1 MMQRAFLTAS
11 RDISKSYTH
20 SFKRRVLKTAHG
32 VILYKKHIL
41 WHYIKAE
48 NYTEVIKMGK
58 GTVFRYLKGTMR
70 NFLPAMFCTLLYT
83 LFKFL
88 IPQIVGLTV
97 DNVIGTLPAEGR
109 LAQLL
114 LSLGGGRDNLRDNII
129 VCAAAIAICAIAEG
143 VCNYFSRINI
153 AKGTEKYTK
162 SLRNALL
169 RHIEA
174 LPFSWHTEN
183 VTGDIIQRC
192 TADLMTLR
200 NFISSQLIE
209 VIKTLILLTVA
220 LSIMFSMNTK
230 LALVFF
236 ATVPVI
242 VIYSLLFHT
251 RISRQF
257 RHADEAEGELLTQ
270 VQENLSGV
278 RVVRAFGRE
287 RHELD
292 KFNKT
297 SDVYVKNWVDLGY
310 TLGFF
315 WGIGDLATC
324 LQLMSVICAGAFFA
338 ARGELSLG
346 TLLIFIS
353 YTQSL
358 LGPVRSLGKSLS
370 ELSKAGVS
378 AERINEIL
386 ASPIECDAPDA
397 LEDGFG
403 GDIVFENVSFS
414 YGSNEVLHD
423 ISFTVPE
430 GSTLG
435 ILGTTGSGKS
445 TLTYLLNR
453 LYEPSSGRITIGGKD
468 IKAFKKSYLRQKIG
482 LVLQESFLFS
492 KTIAENIGI
501 SSENA
506 DIDAIRRYAT
516 IAAVD
521 DDIAGFTHAY
531 DTMVGERGVT
541 LSGGQKQRIAIARS
555 LMLQS
560 PVMVFDDSLSAVDM
574 ETDAQIRESLRQST
588 SDSTVILISH
598 RINTLMHADKIIV
611 LDEGR
616 IVESGT
622 HAELKSAGGIY
633 SRVCDIQAM
642 SYSEEVKIDE

>member
-1 MMQRAFLTAS
+1 M
-11 RDISKSYTH
+11 K
-20 SFKRRVLKTAHG
+20 KGPVL
-32 VILYKKHIL
+32 
-41 WHYIKAE
+41 E
-48 NYTEVIKMGK
+48 P
-58 GTVFRYLKGTMR
+58 LKGTLR
-70 NFLPAMFCTLLYT
+70 YFSCALIFTVFYT

-88 IPQIVGLTV
+88 IPQIVGVTV
-97 DNVIGTLPAEGR
+97 DNIIGTLPVESR
-109 LAQLL
+109 LAEVLIA
-114 LSLGGGRDNLRDNII
+114 LGGGRDNLRSHLI
-129 VCAAAIAICAIAEG
+129 VCALAIG
-143 VCNYFSRINI
+143 VCALAEAVSNYFSRINVTR
-153 AKGTEKYTK
+153 GTEKYTMG
-162 SLRNALL
+162 LRNLL
-169 RHIEA
+169 LHHIEA

-192 TADLMTLR
+192 TADVNTLR
-200 NFISSQLIE
+200 TFISSQLIE
-209 VIKTLILLTVA
+209 VIKTVILLSVA
-220 LSIMFSMNTK
+220 LVIMFSMNVK

-236 ATVPVI
+236 ITVPII
-242 VIYSLLFHT
+242 VLYSLLFHR

-292 KFNKT
+292 KFNAT

-324 LQLMSVICAGAFFA
+324 LQIMSVICAGAFFA
-338 ARGELSLG
+338 ANGELSLG

-358 LGPVRSLGKSLS
+358 SGPVRSLGRSLS

-386 ASPIECDAPDA
+386 EAKAEDDEPDA
-397 LEDGFG
+397 KDAGFG
-403 GDIVFENVSFS
+403 GDIVFENVSFA
-414 YGSNEVLHD
+414 YGDNEVLHGL
-423 ISFTVPE
+423 SFTVPE
-430 GSTLG
+430 GTTLG

-453 LYEPSSGRITIGGKD
+453 LYEPSEGRITVGGTD
-468 IKAFKKSYLRQKIG
+468 IKSFKKSYLRRNVG
-482 LVLQESFLFS
+482 LVLQDPFLFS

-501 SSENA
+501 AADNA
-506 DIDAIRRYAT
+506 DMDLIRKCADT
-516 IAAVD
+516 ASVD
-521 DDIAGFTHAY
+521 GDIMGFTSGY

-541 LSGGQKQRIAIARS
+541 LSGGQKQRIAIART
-555 LMLQS
+555 LMLRC
-560 PVMVFDDSLSAVDM
+560 PVIVFDDSMSAVDM
-574 ETDAQIRESLRQST
+574 ETDAKIREALRRDT
-588 SDSTVILISH
+588 EGATVLLISH
-598 RINTLMHADKIIV
+598 RINTLMHADNIIV

-622 HAELKSAGGIY
+622 HAQLMAKGGLY
-633 SRVCDIQAM
+633 SRVCEIQAM
-642 SYSEEVKIDE
+642 SYSGEVDSHE

>member
-1 MMQRAFLTAS
+1 M
-11 RDISKSYTH
+11 
-20 SFKRRVLKTAHG
+20 
-32 VILYKKHIL
+32 
-41 WHYIKAE
+41 
-48 NYTEVIKMGK
+48 
-58 GTVFRYLKGTMR
+58 RY
-70 NFLPAMFCTLLYT
+70 FVPAMFCTLFYT

-88 IPQIVGLTV
+88 IPQIVGVTV
-97 DNVIGTLPAEGR
+97 DNVIGTLPTEGQLAEF
-109 LAQLL
+109 LL
-114 LSLGGGRDNLRDNII
+114 RLGGGRDNLRDNII
-129 VCAAAIAICAIAEG
+129 FCALAIAVCALAEG

-153 AKGTEKYTK
+153 TRGTEKYTMR
-162 SLRNALL
+162 LRNALL

-192 TADLMTLR
+192 TADVMTLR
-200 NFISSQLIE
+200 TFISSQLIE
-209 VIKTLILLTVA
+209 VIKTMILLAVA
-220 LSIMFSMNTK
+220 LSIMFSMNVK

-236 ATVPVI
+236 ATVPAI

-292 KFNKT
+292 KFNAT

-315 WGIGDLATC
+315 WGTGDLATC
-324 LQLMSVICAGAFFA
+324 LQLMSVICAGAYFA
-338 ARGELSLG
+338 AKGELSLG

-358 LGPVRSLGKSLS
+358 SGPVRSLGKSLS

-386 ASPIECDAPDA
+386 SSPAE
-397 LEDGFG
+397 EDEPEAVEEGFG

-414 YGSNEVLHD
+414 YGDNQVLHNL
-423 ISFTVPE
+423 SFTVPE

-445 TLTYLLNR
+445 SLTYLLNR
-453 LYEPSSGRITIGGKD
+453 LYEPSEGHITIGGRD
-468 IKAFKKSYLRQKIG
+468 IKSFKKSYLRRNVG
-482 LVLQESFLFS
+482 LVLQEPFLFS
-492 KTIAENIGI
+492 KTISENIGI
-501 SSENA
+501 AAENS
-506 DIDAIRRYAT
+506 DMPHIRRCADT
-516 IAAVD
+516 AAVD
-521 DDIAGFTHAY
+521 EDISSFTLGY
-531 DTMVGERGVT
+531 DTVVGERGVT
-541 LSGGQKQRIAIARS
+541 LSGGQKQRIAIART
-555 LMLQS
+555 LMLDC
-560 PVMVFDDSLSAVDM
+560 PVMIFDDSLSAVDM
-574 ETDAQIRESLRQST
+574 ETDAKIRESLRRDT
-588 SDSTVILISH
+588 ADATVLLISH
-598 RINTLMHADKIIV
+598 RINTLMHADNIIV

-616 IVESGT
+616 IVESGS
-622 HAELKSAGGIY
+622 HAELVAKGGLY
-633 SRVCDIQAM
+633 SRVCAIQSMA
-642 SYSEEVKIDE
+642 YAEEVDSDE

>member
-1 MMQRAFLTAS
+1 M
-11 RDISKSYTH
+11 I
-20 SFKRRVLKTAHG
+20 KRRINYDAAFFICIFNDIMAV
-32 VILYKKHIL
+32 YKMI
-41 WHYIKAE
+41 IR
-48 NYTEVIKMGK
+48 NYMEVRNINNPVMKPLRGTFRFFIPALIY
-58 GTVFRYLKGTMR
+58 TVF
-70 NFLPAMFCTLLYT
+70 YT

-88 IPQIVGLTV
+88 IPQIVGVTV
-97 DNVIGTLPAEGR
+97 DNVIGSLPTEGR
-109 LAQLL
+109 IAEIILA
-114 LSLGGGRDNLRDNII
+114 LGGGRDSLRDNLIFCALAI
-129 VCAAAIAICAIAEG
+129 VICALMEC
-143 VCNYFSRINI
+143 VSNYLSRINVTR
-153 AKGTEKYTK
+153 GTEKYTK
-162 SLRNALL
+162 ALRDRLL

-192 TADLMTLR
+192 TADVNTLR
-200 NFISSQLIE
+200 TFISSQLIE
-209 VIKTLILLTVA
+209 VIKTLILLGTA
-220 LSIMFSMNTK
+220 LFIMFSMNVK

-236 ATVPVI
+236 LTVPFI
-242 VIYSLLFHT
+242 VLYSLLFHR

-292 KFNKT
+292 KFNRT

-324 LQLMSVICAGAFFA
+324 LQLMSVICAGAWFA

-346 TLLIFIS
+346 TMLIFIS

-378 AERINEIL
+378 AGRINEIL
-386 ASPIECDAPDA
+386 KADAEKDAPDA
-397 LEDGFG
+397 LRDGFG

-414 YGSNEVLHD
+414 YGENKVLHD

-453 LYEPSSGRITIGGKD
+453 LYEPSEGRITIGGND
-468 IKAFKKSYLRQKIG
+468 IRNFSKRYLRRNVG
-482 LVLQESFLFS
+482 LVLQDPFLFS
-492 KTIAENIGI
+492 KTIAENI
-501 SSENA
+501 S
-506 DIDAIRRYAT
+506 
-516 IAAVD
+516 IAADNENPDEIRACAAVASVD
-521 DDIAGFTHAY
+521 KDISGFTNGY
-531 DTMVGERGVT
+531 ETTVGEKGVT
-541 LSGGQKQRIAIARS
+541 LSGGQKQRIAIART
-555 LMLQS
+555 LMLRC

-574 ETDAQIRESLRQST
+574 ETDAEIREALRKNTGS
-588 SDSTVILISH
+588 STVLLISH
-598 RINTLMHADKIIV
+598 RINTLMQADKIIV

-622 HAELKSAGGIY
+622 HAELLANGGLY
-633 SRVCDIQAM
+633 SRVCAIQSMA
-642 SYSEEVKIDE
+642 YREEDGDNE